1 MIFTLFH
8 FPLVSKDNSQI
19 FHVSGENMITISE
32 KMKGYFYKTCMST
45 FPHADGGWSDS
56 SFKLNILLCQ
66 WLGSLSLPGP
76 RSSEERCGQ
85 WHNAPAALGSYS
97 RVWGLSDTTQKQSR
111 PERCLIY
118 VRVLRRSEHGKIQVT
133 CKSTSDFPTSQF
145 LCRFFFT
152 HTDDGNLFHEKKITM
167 KFTTLLQNSIERQG

>member
-19 FHVSGENMITISE
+19 FHVSGENTITITE
-32 KMKGYFYKTCMST
+32 KMKGCFYKTCMST

-85 WHNAPAALGSYS
+85 WHSAPAALGSYS
-97 RVWGLSDTTQKQSR
+97 RVWGLSDTAQKQSR

-118 VRVLRRSEHGKIQVT
+118 VRVLRRSEHGKIQVHV
-133 CKSTSDFPTSQF
+133 KVLLISPPPNSSAVSFLPTRMMGICF
-145 LCRFFFT
+145 M
-152 HTDDGNLFHEKKITM
+152 KKNHNEIYNIIT
-167 KFTTLLQNSIERQG
+167 T